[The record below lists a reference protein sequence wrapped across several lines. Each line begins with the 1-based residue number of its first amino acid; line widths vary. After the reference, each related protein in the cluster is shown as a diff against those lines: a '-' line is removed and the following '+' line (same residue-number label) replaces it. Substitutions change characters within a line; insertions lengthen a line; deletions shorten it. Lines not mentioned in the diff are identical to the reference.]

1 MQAVLPPE
9 VCSCR
14 CGCAGRLEAERR
26 KVRGVLVT
34 VMERLA
40 TEERGHGAA
49 RRRAED
55 EAARVMEKLAVLQRS
70 LVTEQARVRS
80 LLNSKDNII
89 RYSIT
94 LHETVRRS
102 IRLFVEFIFD
112 SLLER

>member
-94 LHETVRRS
+94 SHETVRRVH
-102 IRLFVEFIFD
+102 L
-112 SLLER
+112 